1 MGSLSMK
8 QPWRRFVQGAAACR
22 TAIGICIVLSW
33 QASPFY
39 TVLRLAGSL
48 FPSLLAVLTSLLG
61 KYLLDL
67 LAGAWAVEEPFR
79 IVLSLLVGM
88 LAVSLGSA
96 ALRKAGQ
103 YAQTMQE
110 EIMGGMLSLKM
121 MEKASVADIE
131 YFDNPEYYDKL
142 TTCMRDV
149 PAIGYLLWNVLEV
162 LSASISF
169 VTVFLILAR
178 ENMAYS
184 LIMLAAAVPASIA
197 SARYVKLIYQLS
209 LEQINGERR
218 KSYLQSLTIDRA
230 YIKSIKLFGIGGYL
244 QEKYRRIWRELFEER
259 RQINRS
265 RTVLTI
271 CLECLPEIAAT
282 GIGISLAFQ
291 VLGGRATVGDYS
303 LYSGLA
309 AQLWGSIYM
318 LSSAA
323 MQILDNQLKI
333 KNLRSLD
340 QFGNNVADTG
350 KRLLPRVG
358 SIEFD
363 HVSFAY
369 PGTGKPV
376 LTDVSFQ
383 VCPGERMALVGLNGS
398 GKSTLVKLL
407 LRFYDVDAGQIR
419 INGADIRE
427 YRLSEL
433 WKNFSVYFQDEPSYS
448 FSLGENIRIS
458 DLARGGGEEEVKG
471 ALEAGGCGEILRAA
485 PKGLDTGL
493 TRILEEDG
501 LELSIGQYQK
511 VALARMFFRRHT
523 ALILDEP
530 SSSLDPKA
538 EHLLFGRL
546 KEMTEGKTVLFTSHR
561 LTNISL
567 AERIIVLEHGRIIE
581 TGAQEELLAAGGRY
595 AELFRYQQEHFL
607 VQDQKEGGEGHAD
620 RTDR

>member
-1 MGSLSMK
+1 MK
-8 QPWRRFVQGAAACR
+8 RRRHRLRQGAAAFWDAVKTCV
-22 TAIGICIVLSW
+22 ALSW
-33 QASPFY
+33 EASPFY
-39 TVLRLAGSL
+39 TLLRLAGSL
-48 FPSLLAVLTSLLG
+48 FPSLLAVLSSLLG

-67 LAGAWAVEEPFR
+67 LAGAWVAGGA
-79 IVLSLLVGM
+79 LQAAAALLGGM
-88 LAVSLGSA
+88 LAISLGSA

-103 YAQTMQE
+103 YAQAMQE
-110 EIMGGMLSLKM
+110 DILGGRLSLKM
-121 MEKASVADIE
+121 MEKASAADIE
-131 YFDNPEYYDKL
+131 YFDNPEYYDRL

-149 PAIGYLLWNVLEV
+149 PALGYLLWNVLEA

-178 ENMAYS
+178 ENTAYS

-197 SARYVKLIYQLS
+197 LARYVKLVYQLS
-209 LEQINGERR
+209 LDQINGERR

-230 YIKSIKLFGIGGYL
+230 YVKSIRLFGIGGYL
-244 QEKYRRIWRELFEER
+244 REKYRRIWKGLFEER
-259 RQINRS
+259 KRVSRS
-265 RTVLTI
+265 RTVWTI
-271 CLECLPEIAAT
+271 CLECLPEAAAT

-340 QFGNNVADTG
+340 QFGNHVADTG
-350 KRLLPRVG
+350 KRLLPRVE
-358 SIEFD
+358 SVEFD
-363 HVSFAY
+363 HVGFAY

-383 VCPGERMALVGLNGS
+383 VRPGERMALVGLNGS

-458 DLARGGGEEEVKG
+458 DLAREGGAAEILE
-471 ALEAGGCGEILRAA
+471 ALEAGGCGGILEAA

-511 VALARMFFRRHT
+511 VALARAFFRRHT

-567 AERIIVLEHGRIIE
+567 AERVIVLEHGRVIE
-581 TGAQEELLAAGGRY
+581 AGTQEELLAAGGRF

-607 VQDQKEGGEGHAD
+607 VPGREERGGNHAD
-620 RTDR
+620 CTDR